1 MKTNYNRWLVYI
13 VAIIAATG
21 GLLFGFDTGVISGAI
36 PYFQPYFGIDDSMVE
51 TITTAGLIGAILG
64 ALTCGRITDRFGRRK
79 IILIAAIVFG
89 LGAMWSGLATSTVQ
103 LIGARLFLGI
113 AIGVSSFVVPL
124 YIAEISPTK
133 IRGRLVPMF
142 QLMVTIGIL
151 VSYMSD
157 LYFAD
162 NSVADCW
169 RPMFL
174 VGVIPAV
181 ILFIGM
187 WFLPETPGWL
197 YTRGREAEARRV
209 LEKIEPPQ
217 MIEQRI
223 AMIAAEIENGK
234 KQAGWREIF
243 RPWLRNAL
251 IICIGIMFFQQ
262 FVGINTIMYYC
273 PKIFMMAGFTDA
285 VSAIWA
291 SVGVG
296 LVNVIFTLVSI
307 YFVDRWGR
315 RKLYFLGMGGISLSL
330 LALGACFLLNARLGG
345 FGSGVSILLIF
356 LYIAFFAISIGP
368 SGG

>member
-51 TITTAGLIGAILG
+51 TITTAGLVGAILG

-133 IRGRLVPMF
+133 IRGRLVSMF

-187 WFLPETPGWL
+187 WFLPEAPGWL

-234 KQAGWREIF
+234 KQAG
-243 RPWLRNAL
+243 
-251 IICIGIMFFQQ
+251 
-262 FVGINTIMYYC
+262 
-273 PKIFMMAGFTDA
+273 
-285 VSAIWA
+285 
-291 SVGVG
+291 
-296 LVNVIFTLVSI
+296 
-307 YFVDRWGR
+307 
-315 RKLYFLGMGGISLSL
+315 
-330 LALGACFLLNARLGG
+330 
-345 FGSGVSILLIF
+345 
-356 LYIAFFAISIGP
+356 
-368 SGG
+368 